1 MIGCANVA
9 NLLLAR
15 GVSRQR
21 EIGIRLSL
29 GASRRRIIRQL
40 LTENLLLALIAAAG
54 GFVIARSVLEGALY
68 LATTTVPPEL
78 LAVDLTLFVPTVTD
92 WRVVVFLMAGAT
104 VSTAFF
110 GLAPALYAT
119 RLELVRTMRGEV
131 TRDAHP
137 RRMRQ
142 MLIALQVGA
151 SALLLICAAIFLR
164 GAAMAS
170 TVEPGLRT
178 SDTVMVPIS
187 NEPRRAAL
195 LQAVMAHPSVAAV
208 AASSPP
214 SVVVAETA
222 AFAKAPAP
230 RSLTADASR
239 RRVTVEMMPVSP
251 GYFDLLD
258 IDLVSGRGFTQAER
272 TAEAGVVVVSETV
285 SRRLW
290 PDRNAVGQVLRLE
303 VPPSASPSAIG
314 DAVAYVDRRG
324 VVREA
329 GEGVLLPRLVH
340 VPGHLPTGWS
350 RTRRDVADTARP
362 WRARTGAA
370 GAGRTSDER
379 RSGTGF
385 DHHHA
390 GNGRMQT
397 SVLRFAFQVTV
408 VLGGLAL
415 LLTVS
420 GLFSVLSYVVE
431 QRRREIGVRMALG
444 ATVRSVAGL
453 VLSQSLR
460 PVGIGLA
467 AGASLAARRRLR

>member
-1 MIGCANVA
+1 M
-9 NLLLAR
+9 
-15 GVSRQR
+15 
-21 EIGIRLSL
+21 
-29 GASRRRIIRQL
+29 
-40 LTENLLLALIAAAG
+40 
-54 GFVIARSVLEGALY
+54 VLEGALY

-78 LAVDLTLFVPTVTD
+78 LAVDLTRFVPTVTD

-178 SDTVMVPIS
+178 SDTVTVPIS

-195 LQAVMAHPSVAAV
+195 LQAVMADPSVAAV

-214 SVVVAETA
+214 SDFVAETSLSA
-222 AFAKAPAP
+222 DATGRTASEARVAVGMMRRVAGILRSARHRSRERAWLHAGGTHRGGGRGGRVGDSLAPSLAGSQRGRAGVAP
-230 RSLTADASR
+230 RGSAIG
-239 RRVTVEMMPVSP
+239 VTE
-251 GYFDLLD
+251 
-258 IDLVSGRGFTQAER
+258 
-272 TAEAGVVVVSETV
+272 
-285 SRRLW
+285 W
-290 PDRNAVGQVLRLE
+290 
-303 VPPSASPSAIG
+303 IG
-314 DAVAYVDRRG
+314 DAVAYSLPSSG

-329 GEGVLLPRLVH
+329 GEGVLLPDVFTFR
-340 VPGHLPTGWS
+340 GIYLPVG
-350 RTRRDVADTARP
+350 P
-362 WRARTGAA
+362 
-370 GAGRTSDER
+370 E
-379 RSGTGF
+379 
-385 DHHHA
+385 HA
-390 GNGRMQT
+390 GTSLILRVRGEPEQARQALVERLTSMDPGLGSITTMRAMAGMQT

-415 LLTVS
+415 ILTVS
-420 GLFSVLSYVVE
+420 GLFSVLSYIVE

-467 AGASLAARRRLR
+467 AGASLAAAAAIALMATPAASAIGDIVRVFDPVAYASSGLVVVTACALAAWVPAMRACRLDPVATLRQD